1 MAMVTLRRKRVAAR
15 FKQTQTILMNLLS
28 IKKKKTKKN
37 QDKNQMARNTLE
49 ITGNI
54 YNIHSLS
61 TPADFG

>member
-1 MAMVTLRRKRVAAR
+1 
-15 FKQTQTILMNLLS
+15 MNLLS
-28 IKKKKTKKN
+28 IKKKTKKN